1 MPLVKLDTG
10 YNIEV
15 EFVVAPFAQRL
26 LAWTIDVFICW
37 LLTKALA
44 ALLGTYSFFVWTY
57 TWSLSGL
64 IVSLPVLMSLSVS
77 CITCGYRGL

>member
-15 EFVVAPFAQRL
+15 EFMVAPFSQRL

-37 LLTKALA
+37 MLTEALA
-44 ALLGTYSFFVWTY
+44 TL
-57 TWSLSGL
+57 
-64 IVSLPVLMSLSVS
+64 
-77 CITCGYRGL
+77 